1 MTETENTT
9 PVNETSW
16 DSEVARL
23 LERLSTAQ
31 SGLLSLLASKREL
44 IMSKDHQ
51 ALQLL
56 APEEAALSAELAA
69 CHQQRELLLSRAAR
83 EGLPGKTLTDACE
96 NLPENTSEALAKPL
110 AEARQRSE
118 LIRHECLAQWVIVQ
132 RTVLHLSQMLEIV
145 ATGGR
150 AKPTYDNGP
159 SQRQPTMRASSG
171 SLMDKAV

>member
-1 MTETENTT
+1 MTETENATLLS
-9 PVNETSW
+9 EASW
-16 DSEVARL
+16 DANVASL

-44 IMSKDHQ
+44 IMKKDHQ
-51 ALQLL
+51 ALQSL

-69 CHQQRELLLSRAAR
+69 CHQQRELLLARAAR

-96 NLPENTSEALAKPL
+96 NLPADASAALAKPL
-110 AEARQRSE
+110 ADARQQSE

-159 SQRQPTMRASSG
+159 SQRKPTMRASSG